1 MPWGLPWWS
10 NDEESACQHRRRQS
24 QVWEDSTWHEATKP
38 VHHSYCSP
46 GTMEPVLHSK
56 RSHCNEKPEHNDK
69 DPVQPKKKK
78 SHGLSQRWPQ
88 IAGISLWHCS
98 LASYYSKL
106 SWKEGHHPKQMGV
119 SPGKR
124 MSPDDGGWL
133 NRNLLTFHCIGLEG
147 NKNKQNKS
155 TYKITM

>member
-1 MPWGLPWWS
+1 MMKNLPANAGNIS
-10 NDEESACQHRRRQS
+10 PRSGKIPRGMRQLSLHATSTAAQAPQNLCSATR
-24 QVWEDSTWHEATKP
+24 EATAMKNL
-38 VHHSYCSP
+38 S
-46 GTMEPVLHSK
+46 TTTK
-56 RSHCNEKPEHNDK
+56 TQRS
-69 DPVQPKKKK
+69 QKKK
-78 SHGLSQRWPQ
+78 SHGLSQWWTQ

-106 SWKEGHHPKQMGV
+106 SWKKGHHPKQMGV

-124 MSPDDGGWL
+124 MPPDDGGWL

-155 TYKITM
+155 TYKIMM